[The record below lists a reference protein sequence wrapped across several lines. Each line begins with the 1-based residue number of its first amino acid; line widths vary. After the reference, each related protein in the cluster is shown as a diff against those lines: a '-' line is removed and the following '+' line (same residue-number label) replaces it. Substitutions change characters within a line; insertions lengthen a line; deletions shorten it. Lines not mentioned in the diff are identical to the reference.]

1 MKEFEKIEAILF
13 DFDMTLVDSSYAIHR
28 CINLLAE
35 YAGLNLVPRE
45 KVLKNI
51 GLKIEDCYINFW
63 GEFKQEWLD
72 YYRELFMVE
81 EKAGLILYPG
91 VVETLNELKEKGLK
105 VGVASNRHNV
115 TTVLEATKLSEFLDV
130 SVGLN
135 DVKNAK
141 PNPDI
146 LYKGLETLGVPHE
159 NSIYVGDTD
168 IDMQTTVAAG
178 IRGVGTTTGNFS
190 AKELKEHGAWRVIDD
205 IREIMTLILE

>member
-1 MKEFEKIEAILF
+1 MKEFERIDAILF

-28 CINLLAE
+28 CINLLAD
-35 YAGLNLVPRE
+35 YAGLKPVSRE

-72 YYRELFMVE
+72 YYRELFVAE

-91 VVETLNELKEKGLK
+91 VVETLNDLKEKGLRI
-105 VGVASNRHNV
+105 GVASNRHNV
-115 TTVLEATKLSEFLDV
+115 TSVLEATKLSEYLDV

-141 PNPDI
+141 PSPDI
-146 LYKGLETLGVPHE
+146 LYKGLDTLGVSYK
-159 NSIYVGDTD
+159 NGVYVGDTD

-190 AKELKEHGAWRVIDD
+190 SKELKAHGAWRVIDN
-205 IREIMTLILE
+205 IKEIMTLTSE

>member
-1 MKEFEKIEAILF
+1 MKEFERIDAILF

-28 CINLLAE
+28 CINLLAD
-35 YAGLNLVPRE
+35 YAGLKPVSRE

-72 YYRELFMVE
+72 YYRELFVAE

-91 VVETLNELKEKGLK
+91 VVETLNDLKEKGLRI
-105 VGVASNRHNV
+105 GVASNRHNV
-115 TTVLEATKLSEFLDV
+115 TSVLEATKLSEYLDV

-141 PNPDI
+141 PSPDI
-146 LYKGLETLGVPHE
+146 LYKGLDTLGVSYK
-159 NSIYVGDTD
+159 NGIYVGDTD

-190 AKELKEHGAWRVIDD
+190 AKELKAHGAWRVIDN
-205 IREIMTLILE
+205 IKEIMTLTSE

>member
-1 MKEFEKIEAILF
+1 MKEFERIDAILF

-28 CINLLAE
+28 CINLLAD
-35 YAGLNLVPRE
+35 YAGLKPVSRE

-72 YYRELFMVE
+72 YYRELFVAE

-91 VVETLNELKEKGLK
+91 VVETLNDLKEKGLRI
-105 VGVASNRHNV
+105 GVASNRHNV
-115 TTVLEATKLSEFLDV
+115 TSVLEATKLSEYLDV

-141 PNPDI
+141 PSPDI
-146 LYKGLETLGVPHE
+146 LYKGLDTLGVSYK
-159 NSIYVGDTD
+159 NGIYVGDTD

-190 AKELKEHGAWRVIDD
+190 SKELKAHGAWRVIDN
-205 IREIMTLILE
+205 IKEIMTLTSE